1 MGYRA
6 MGIKAFLQDE
16 IQIPHCCPIDG
27 HYEEIPIQKGWDKVK
42 ITISYNIPSNNEIIN
57 MNSWEKKNTRS
68 RIAWSLLASLQ
79 EIKWKKGRGSFSCR
93 ATITSF
99 RGRYLDPDNLA
110 GGCKI
115 LIDAMCDVGLIF
127 RDSPK
132 WWKPEFKQNLDRM
145 NPRTEIEIERM
156 ED

>member
-1 MGYRA
+1 
-6 MGIKAFLQDE
+6 
-16 IQIPHCCPIDG
+16 
-27 HYEEIPIQKGWDKVK
+27 
-42 ITISYNIPSNNEIIN
+42 
-57 MNSWEKKNTRS
+57 MNRWAKKRS
-68 RIAWSLLASLQ
+68 RIQLAWAFKAALM
-79 EIKWKKGRGSFSCR
+79 EIGWIKPRHGFSCR

-99 RGRYLDPDNLA
+99 RGRFLDTDNLA

-145 NPRTEIEIERM
+145 NPRTEIEIERI
-156 ED
+156 DD